1 MAGELV
7 TRETLRRQLLLN
19 AARTPLGVGIAVLV
33 VVAGIALDAP
43 WLFAVAL
50 LLYVGIAASKFF
62 DGDEA
67 ERVGQLVYDRARPVA
82 RREPAERALPSG
94 LSIELIELLQ
104 RARREERRILDAIA
118 ASELPFEPVSLEV
131 EGLAGEMERIAVRAQ
146 AVSAF
151 LRGHDVE
158 ELQTRLAAL
167 RTESQGDPAAVRARE
182 RAADAIEDQLRV
194 GRALES
200 ELERF
205 RAEMEHIIA
214 SLGVVHGQLV
224 RISVSSDPQ
233 HQDEVAREVRD
244 LRGRLGALADGLGN
258 AADQADDA

>member
-1 MAGELV
+1 
-7 TRETLRRQLLLN
+7 
-19 AARTPLGVGIAVLV
+19 VLV
-33 VVAGIALDAP
+33 VVAGIALGAP

-50 LLYVGIAASKFF
+50 LLYLGFAASKFF

-67 ERVGQLVYDRARPVA
+67 ERVGRLVYNRARALP
-82 RREPAERALPSG
+82 RPEPFERALPPG
-94 LSIELIELLQ
+94 LSIELIELIN

-118 ASELPFEPVSLEV
+118 ASELPFEQVSAEV
-131 EGLAGEMERIAVRAQ
+131 DGLAGEMERIAGRAQ
-146 AVSAF
+146 NVSAF

-167 RTESQGDPAAVRARE
+167 RTGSPGDPATARARE
-182 RAADAIEDQLRV
+182 GAAAAIEDQLRV
-194 GRALES
+194 GQALAS

-205 RAEMEHIIA
+205 RAEMEHLIA

-233 HQDEVAREVRD
+233 LQKEVAREVRD
-244 LRGRLGALADGLGN
+244 LRGRVGALAEGLGN
-258 AADQADDA
+258 AAETGR